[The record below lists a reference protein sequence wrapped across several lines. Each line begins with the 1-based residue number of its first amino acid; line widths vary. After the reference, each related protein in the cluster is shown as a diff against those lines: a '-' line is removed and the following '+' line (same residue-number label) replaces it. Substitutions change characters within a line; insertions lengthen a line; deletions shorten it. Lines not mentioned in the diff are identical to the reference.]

1 MPADVQ
7 LRVQTPQR
15 QSSDTPRNP
24 RGVGGAIGRN
34 RASSVVKQSLATYPK
49 SKLPLVA
56 RSDLCASSVPHG
68 DAVQDFVGRGTRDP
82 YDSLEN
88 TETYGVS
95 CFKGCLG
102 QNPSP
107 SNRLLAYTRPRE
119 IQLRASSM
127 TTTTKKLS
135 FEEYLVY
142 SDGTGTRYELVD
154 GELRAMSLGT
164 GKHSNIIRF
173 LNRQFEDAITS
184 SEQPWVSLASLVG
197 VRSPRGRRWDTSRI
211 PDITILDQSQ
221 WEAMANRAAV
231 IDFNEPPPIL
241 VVEVVSPST
250 KTDDYRS
257 KRGEYGVLEIP
268 EYWIV
273 DPLEEKVTLGILDHE
288 FYELTEYQGDQLI
301 QSPTFSDLKLTATQ
315 ILAARL

>member
-1 MPADVQ
+1 
-7 LRVQTPQR
+7 
-15 QSSDTPRNP
+15 
-24 RGVGGAIGRN
+24 
-34 RASSVVKQSLATYPK
+34 
-49 SKLPLVA
+49 
-56 RSDLCASSVPHG
+56 
-68 DAVQDFVGRGTRDP
+68 
-82 YDSLEN
+82 
-88 TETYGVS
+88 
-95 CFKGCLG
+95 
-102 QNPSP
+102 
-107 SNRLLAYTRPRE
+107 
-119 IQLRASSM
+119 M

-142 SDGTGTRYELVD
+142 SDGTDTRYELVD

-211 PDITILDQSQ
+211 PDITILDQAQ
-221 WEAMANRAAV
+221 WEAMADRAAV